1 MLGSVVILGHFRL
14 LPQPR
19 AAGVR
24 VFLLPFLEPPA
35 SPPRPPALGCH
46 FAHIGD
52 HGGAFPWRFPA
63 TLARRSGCCRAI
75 KGEVEIDQ
83 KCDGFELCILLSI
96 GRVAEWE
103 CRRDIFVWRLFF
115 FFSFSSFERGLW
127 LWGGELESWANLRLG
142 QLPRRTQAGTAL
154 LSRPADAAGPRA
166 PGAAGTRGWGRGGP
180 RPSSAP
186 RLGISYRAS
195 VLVFWR
201 LFLLP
206 RMLSLC
212 RTPGFSKTSRVLLV
226 LKTKFSPC

>member
-1 MLGSVVILGHFRL
+1 MLLRVKLRLIKSVTASSCAFSCQSVELRNGNADVIFSFG
-14 LPQPR
+14 
-19 AAGVR
+19 
-24 VFLLPFLEPPA
+24 
-35 SPPRPPALGCH
+35 GC
-46 FAHIGD
+46 
-52 HGGAFPWRFPA
+52 
-63 TLARRSGCCRAI
+63 
-75 KGEVEIDQ
+75 
-83 KCDGFELCILLSI
+83 
-96 GRVAEWE
+96 
-103 CRRDIFVWRLFF
+103 F

-154 LSRPADAAGPRA
+154 LSRPAACQGPPAADAAGPRA

-206 RMLSLC
+206 RMLRLC
-212 RTPGFSKTSRVLLV
+212 RTPGFSET
-226 LKTKFSPC
+226 

>member
-1 MLGSVVILGHFRL
+1 MGGGYRSVLGSVVILGHFRL

-46 FAHIGD
+46 FAHIGA

-103 CRRDIFVWRLFF
+103 C
-115 FFSFSSFERGLW
+115 
-127 LWGGELESWANLRLG
+127 
-142 QLPRRTQAGTAL
+142 
-154 LSRPADAAGPRA
+154 
-166 PGAAGTRGWGRGGP
+166 
-180 RPSSAP
+180 
-186 RLGISYRAS
+186 
-195 VLVFWR
+195 
-201 LFLLP
+201 
-206 RMLSLC
+206 
-212 RTPGFSKTSRVLLV
+212 
-226 LKTKFSPC
+226 